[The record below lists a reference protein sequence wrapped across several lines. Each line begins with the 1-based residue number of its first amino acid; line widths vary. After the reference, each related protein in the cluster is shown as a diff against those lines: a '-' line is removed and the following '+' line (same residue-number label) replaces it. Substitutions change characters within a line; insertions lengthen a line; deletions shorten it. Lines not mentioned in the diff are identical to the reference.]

1 MTNLYRQFAKLFAP
15 DPLLVGEVLATDA
28 MSVTVELPDGSLI
41 KARGT
46 ASVGDKVFIRAGA
59 IEGPAPDV
67 AVVEI
72 EI

>member
-1 MTNLYRQFAKLFAP
+1 MTNLYRQFAKLFAA
-15 DPLLVGEVLATDA
+15 DPLLVGEVLATD
-28 MSVTVELPDGSLI
+28 TIGCTIELPDGSLV

-46 ASVGDKVFIRAGA
+46 ASVGDKVFVRSGA